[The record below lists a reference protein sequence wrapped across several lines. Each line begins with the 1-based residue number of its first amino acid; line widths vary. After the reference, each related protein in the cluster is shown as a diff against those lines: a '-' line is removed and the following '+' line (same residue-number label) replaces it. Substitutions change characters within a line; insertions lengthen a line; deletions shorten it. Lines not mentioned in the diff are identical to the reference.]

1 MSHHSRRH
9 FLQFAGSTLATL
21 GISQLNIQR
30 QAESY
35 GKVLAQSTPRK
46 LALLVGIN
54 EYSTQPLRGC
64 VNDL

>member
-1 MSHHSRRH
+1 MNHNSRHH

-21 GISQLNIQR
+21 GLSQLNIK

-46 LALLVGIN
+46 LALMSI
-54 EYSTQPLRGC
+54 Q
-64 VNDL
+64 VNLCEDV